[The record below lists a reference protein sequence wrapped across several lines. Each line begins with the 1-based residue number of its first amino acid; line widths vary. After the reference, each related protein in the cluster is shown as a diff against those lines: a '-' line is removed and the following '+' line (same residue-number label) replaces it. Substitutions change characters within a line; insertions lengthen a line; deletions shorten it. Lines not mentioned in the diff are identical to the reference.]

1 MKNALISLTLAL
13 ISINAVG
20 QTASQKESLRGLNG
34 LFVKIAPVAEDARQ
48 DGLKI
53 EQLQEIVLTRLRA
66 AGITVHSQPQAADG
80 YANLIIVID
89 TIKHPQGPY
98 LFTVSVGVVQNVR
111 LSRLTDAT
119 DYPSETYRKIA
130 LGLTTP
136 GRMGVIQEPLKE
148 KLAELIDDFLSV
160 NPKNKT

>member
-1 MKNALISLTLAL
+1 MKIALVSLALAL
-13 ISINAVG
+13 ITINAAG
-20 QTASQKESLRGLNG
+20 QTANQKESLRGLSG
-34 LFVKIAPVAEDARQ
+34 LFVKIAPVAENARQ
-48 DGLKI
+48 DGLKV
-53 EQLQEIVLTRLRA
+53 EQLQEIVLTQLRA
-66 AGITVHSQPQAADG
+66 AGITVHSQPQVADG

-111 LSRLTDAT
+111 LSRLTNTT
-119 DYPSETYRKIA
+119 DYPSETYRRIA

-136 GRMGVIQEPLKE
+136 SRMGVIQEPLKE

-160 NPKNKT
+160 NPKNRP